1 MFIIVNRISLETW
14 ERGFF
19 FVLAVSQEKEM
30 YKTAPRQPDTS
41 TTFIPR
47 GREDN
52 LMQHQLKQVKNNKAV
67 RKEYEG
73 IIRRKGGMASSLKAI
88 TGVNKISY

>member
-14 ERGFF
+14 VRDFF

-30 YKTAPRQPDTS
+30 YRTAPRQPDTS

-52 LMQHQLKQVKNNKAV
+52 LMQNQLKQVKKKLSAKNMKVLLEGKAAW
-67 RKEYEG
+67 R
-73 IIRRKGGMASSLKAI
+73 LH
-88 TGVNKISY
+88 

>member
-14 ERGFF
+14 VRDFF

-30 YKTAPRQPDTS
+30 YRTAPRQPDTS

-52 LMQHQLKQVKNNKAV
+52 LMQHQLKQVKKKLSAKNMKVLLEGKAAW
-67 RKEYEG
+67 R
-73 IIRRKGGMASSLKAI
+73 LH
-88 TGVNKISY
+88 